1 MLFAWGCIASF
12 AHWDSY
18 VKQIGNMHPFH
29 IHVHDALPSLLPHHV
44 VRNAVVVIRARSPFI
59 VSGALHGLDGEKAKV
74 PGTPRIIP
82 SVGSKPSLWFSSMV

>member
-1 MLFAWGCIASF
+1 MLFAWGSIASF

-74 PGTPRIIP
+74 MAISALQTGYPYIQA
-82 SVGSKPSLWFSSMV
+82 SSQDKE